1 MTLLDRYLART
12 VLFYTFL
19 VMCALLT
26 LGTMFTFLGQQD
38 DIGVGSYR
46 VADAFLFTLLNLP
59 KQAFEVLPIG
69 ALIGAIVGLGS
80 LARDSELVVVRAAGV
95 SVWRIGYGAGL
106 AGLVVMGMMWI
117 LGEYV
122 APPLEQYARQLKTF
136 SKFADYNMAG
146 SRSAWVKDGRR
157 FINVQQQSADN
168 MFGGVYVIEFDA
180 GGELR
185 SVLRAETATLGEGAD
200 WRLDTV
206 AETRFGADG
215 VAAERKP
222 EAALATRIN
231 PGFLGLA
238 VVDPDSLPAQGL
250 YSYIAYLQRNGLE
263 AKAYEI
269 AFWSRIAR
277 TVAALIVCLLAVPFA
292 LGPLR
297 SAGAGARTITGIMVG
312 VVFFLVNRTL
322 ENSGAVYDLS
332 PLVVA
337 WLPTAGLAAVTAA
350 AIWRTR

>member
-19 VMCALLT
+19 VMCVLLI

-38 DIGVGSYR
+38 DIGVGNYR

-59 KQAFEVLPIG
+59 QQAFELLPIG

-80 LARDSELVVVRAAGV
+80 LARDSELIVVRAAGV
-95 SVWRIGYGAGL
+95 SVWRIAYGAAL
-106 AGLVVMGMMWI
+106 AGLVVMGMMWV

-122 APPLEQYARQLKTF
+122 APPLDQYARQLKTF
-136 SKFADYNMAG
+136 SKFADYNLAG

-168 MFGGVYVIEFDA
+168 MFGGVYVLEFDA
-180 GGELR
+180 DGGLR
-185 SVLRAETATLGEGAD
+185 SVLRAESATLGRGDA
-200 WRLDTV
+200 WQLGTV
-206 AETRFGADG
+206 AETRLTADEI
-215 VAAERKP
+215 VAERKP
-222 EAALATRIN
+222 AAQLATRVN
-231 PGFLGLA
+231 PDFLGLA
-238 VVDPDSLPAQGL
+238 VVNPGSLPTQGL
-250 YSYIAYLQRNGLE
+250 YGYITYLQRNGLE

-269 AFWSRIAR
+269 AFWSRISR

-297 SAGAGARTITGIMVG
+297 SAGAGARTVTGILVG
-312 VVFFLVNRTL
+312 VLFFLVNRTL
-322 ENSGAVYDLS
+322 ENSGEVYDLS
-332 PLVVA
+332 PVVVA
-337 WLPTAGLAAVTAA
+337 WLPD
-350 AIWRTR
+350 R